1 MQKSPCTTHPFTASI
16 SISEGYSCA
25 LKALSACKQ
34 LKNYK
39 DVFHC
44 SLNVRGFKDE
54 SKAAT
59 WRGNAST
66 RKDKEQNKDV
76 TSEISERLKD
86 GKLARRRTTT
96 CSETDSSIHL
106 ASKQLFPFQGLI
118 ANCKDKSGKTLFLAQ
133 VHSHPLA
140 VCFVETLSFRLPI
153 LGFVRQME

>member
-1 MQKSPCTTHPFTASI
+1 VETRAQERTKSRT
-16 SISEGYSCA
+16 
-25 LKALSACKQ
+25 
-34 LKNYK
+34 
-39 DVFHC
+39 
-44 SLNVRGFKDE
+44 
-54 SKAAT
+54 
-59 WRGNAST
+59 
-66 RKDKEQNKDV
+66 KDV

-140 VCFVETLSFRLPI
+140 VCFVETLSIRLPI